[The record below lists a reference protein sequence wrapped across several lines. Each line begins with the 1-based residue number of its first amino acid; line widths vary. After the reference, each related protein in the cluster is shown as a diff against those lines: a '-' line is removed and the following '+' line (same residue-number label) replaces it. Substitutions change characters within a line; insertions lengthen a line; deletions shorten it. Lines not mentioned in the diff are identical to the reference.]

1 MANPSVPI
9 ARTLS
14 EPDSKALVAAYGV
27 PVPGEATAEDAP
39 AAAAA
44 ADALG
49 YPVVLKLAGDSIAHK
64 TERGLVRLGLAT
76 RSAVEA
82 AAVDL
87 LGLARSE
94 DGKVELLVAPMI
106 SGDRELIAGMFRDQQ
121 FGPLVAFGLGGV
133 LAEAIG
139 DVVFAPAPLNR
150 ADAAALID
158 RLATQEVLGAFRGQ
172 PAVDREVLVDLLCA
186 LGRLAVERSD
196 VASVDLN
203 PLIVCNGRPV
213 AVDALVELG
222 DPSAGDPAV
231 GGGEAVEPGTP
242 GGGAGVHRLDPLFN
256 PKGVIVAGASTH
268 PGKFGFVTLHNL
280 LAGGYEGPVF
290 ATNRERAEVLGR
302 PTLASVDEVPEGE
315 ADLVI
320 VCTPKA
326 SVREVLTQAA
336 HRGVRGAFLTT
347 AGYGEAG
354 EAGRAEQAE
363 LVALAE
369 ELDLVIAGPNG
380 QGVISTPAKLCAQI
394 VAPNPPA
401 GSIGVVSQS
410 GNLVSAFL
418 NHAVSSGVGV
428 SRAISAG
435 NAAMLEPIDYLE
447 YFADDPATSV
457 GLCYLEGV
465 GDGRAFYERLR
476 AVTRRMPVVV
486 VKGGSTGAGARAAA
500 SHTGSLASDDRI
512 VDGVLAQA
520 GAVRAAG
527 VEAGFDAAAMLATQ
541 PPVRG
546 GRVVVVTTVG
556 GWGVVAADAIERS
569 AHLRLDP
576 LPGDLSA
583 AIDELLPPRWSRNN
597 PIDLAGGET
606 RDTVPSVLELVA
618 SHPSTDAVLLLGL
631 GIQSNQAALMRSG
644 GFYPDHGLERIV
656 DYHER
661 QDERYGR
668 AAAEVSASP
677 NKPVICAPELAV
689 TQPSNPAPAAV
700 AATGRYACA
709 SAERAVAALDAMVAA
724 STALG
729 RTSS

>member
-9 ARTLS
+9 VRTLS
-14 EPDSKALVAAYGV
+14 EPESKDLVAAYGV

-39 AAAAA
+39 AAADA

-49 YPVVLKLAGDSIAHK
+49 YPVVVKLAGDAIAHK

-82 AAVDL
+82 AALDL

-94 DGKVELLVAPMI
+94 DGAVELLIAPMI
-106 SGDRELIAGMFRDQQ
+106 SGDRELIAGMFRDEQ

-172 PAVDREVLVDLLCA
+172 PAVDRELLVDLLCA
-186 LGRLAVERSD
+186 LGRLAAERSD

-203 PLIVCNGRPV
+203 PLIVCEGRPI
-213 AVDALVELG
+213 AVDALVELA
-222 DPSAGDPAV
+222 DPSVGDRAV
-231 GGGEAVEPGTP
+231 GGGDAVERRAPGS
-242 GGGAGVHRLDPLFN
+242 AGTHRLDPLFN
-256 PKGVIVAGASTH
+256 PKGVVVAGASTH

-315 ADLVI
+315 ADLVV

-336 HRGVRGAFLTT
+336 GRRVRAAFLTT

-476 AVTRRMPVVV
+476 AVTQLMPVVV

-541 PPVRG
+541 PSPRG

-576 LPGDLSA
+576 LPDDLSA

-668 AAAEVSASP
+668 AAAEVSTITG
-677 NKPVICAPELAV
+677 KPVICATELAV
-689 TQPSNPAPAAV
+689 TQPSNPAPASV
-700 AATGRYACA
+700 AASGRYACA

-724 STALG
+724 SAALG
-729 RTSS
+729 RAGS

>member
-1 MANPSVPI
+1 MANPPVPTV
-9 ARTLS
+9 RTLS

-39 AAAAA
+39 AAADA
-44 ADALG
+44 ADAMG

-64 TERGLVRLGLAT
+64 TERGLVRLGLSNRA
-76 RSAVEA
+76 AVEGSA
-82 AAVDL
+82 AEL
-87 LGLARSE
+87 LGLARAD
-94 DGKVELLVAPMI
+94 DGAVELLVAPMI
-106 SGDRELIAGMFRDQQ
+106 AGDRELIAGMFRDPQ

-139 DVVFAPAPLNR
+139 DVVFAPAPLDR
-150 ADAAALID
+150 ADAGSLID
-158 RLATQEVLGAFRGQ
+158 RLATQEVLAEFRGQ
-172 PAVDREVLVDLLCA
+172 PPVDREVLVDLLCA

-203 PLIVCNGRPV
+203 PLIVCDGRPV

-222 DPSAGDPAV
+222 DPADPPSAPA
-231 GGGEAVEPGTP
+231 TP
-242 GGGAGVHRLDPLFN
+242 PDTLRLDPLFN
-256 PKGVIVAGASTH
+256 PKGVVVAGASTH

-280 LAGGYEGPVF
+280 LAAGYEGPVF

-302 PTLASVDEVPEGE
+302 PTLGSVAEVPAGE
-315 ADLVI
+315 ADLVV

-326 SVREVLTQAA
+326 SVPEVLTQAA
-336 HRGVRGAFLTT
+336 GRGIRAAFLTT

-354 EAGRAEQAE
+354 DAGRAEQAE

-369 ELDLVIAGPNG
+369 ELDMVIAGPNG

-394 VAPNPPA
+394 VAPNPPP

-447 YFADDPATSV
+447 YFADDPATTV

-465 GDGRAFYERLR
+465 GDGRAFYDRLR
-476 AVTRRMPVVV
+476 AVTRRMPVVI

-527 VEAGFDAAAMLATQ
+527 VEAGFDAAATLATQ
-541 PPVRG
+541 PRLLG

-569 AHLRLDP
+569 AHLRLNP
-576 LPGDLSA
+576 LPDDLCA

-597 PIDLAGGET
+597 PVDLAGGET

-618 SHPSTDAVLLLGL
+618 AHPSTDAVLLLGP
-631 GIQSNQAALMRSG
+631 GIQSNQAALLRTG
-644 GFYPDHGLERIV
+644 GFYPGHGLERIV

-661 QDERYGR
+661 QDERYGL
-668 AAAEVSASP
+668 AAAEVSEATG
-677 NKPVICAPELAV
+677 KPVVCATELAV
-689 TQPSNPAPAAV
+689 TQPSNPAPASV
-700 AATGRYACA
+700 AASGRYACA
-709 SAERAVAALDAMVAA
+709 SAERAVAALDAMVGASAA
-724 STALG
+724 LDQEPA
-729 RTSS
+729 

>member
-9 ARTLS
+9 VRTLS
-14 EPDSKALVAAYGV
+14 EPESKDLVAAYGV

-39 AAAAA
+39 AAADA

-49 YPVVLKLAGDSIAHK
+49 YPVVVKLAGDAIAHK

-82 AAVDL
+82 AALDL

-94 DGKVELLVAPMI
+94 DGAVELLIAPMI
-106 SGDRELIAGMFRDQQ
+106 SGDRELIAGMFRDEQ

-172 PAVDREVLVDLLCA
+172 PAVDRELLVDLLCA
-186 LGRLAVERSD
+186 LGRLAAERSD

-203 PLIVCNGRPV
+203 PLIVCEGRPI
-213 AVDALVELG
+213 AVDALVELA
-222 DPSAGDPAV
+222 DPSVGDRAV
-231 GGGEAVEPGTP
+231 GGGDAVERRAPGS
-242 GGGAGVHRLDPLFN
+242 AGTHRLDPLFN
-256 PKGVIVAGASTH
+256 PKGVVVAGASTH

-315 ADLVI
+315 ADLVV

-336 HRGVRGAFLTT
+336 GRRVRAAFLTT

-476 AVTRRMPVVV
+476 AVTQLMPVVV

-541 PPVRG
+541 PSPRG

-576 LPGDLSA
+576 LPDDLSA

-668 AAAEVSASP
+668 AAAEVSTITG
-677 NKPVICAPELAV
+677 KPVICATELAV
-689 TQPSNPAPAAV
+689 TQPSNPAPASVV
-700 AATGRYACA
+700 ASGRYACA

-724 STALG
+724 SAALG
-729 RTSS
+729 RAGS

>member
-9 ARTLS
+9 VRTLS
-14 EPDSKALVAAYGV
+14 EPESKDLVAAYGV

-39 AAAAA
+39 AAADA

-49 YPVVLKLAGDSIAHK
+49 YPVVVKLAGDAIAHK

-82 AAVDL
+82 AALDL

-94 DGKVELLVAPMI
+94 DGAVELLIAPMI
-106 SGDRELIAGMFRDQQ
+106 SGDRELIAGMFRDEQ

-172 PAVDREVLVDLLCA
+172 PAVDRELLVDLLCA
-186 LGRLAVERSD
+186 LGRLAAERSD

-203 PLIVCNGRPV
+203 PLIVCEGRPI
-213 AVDALVELG
+213 AVDALVELA
-222 DPSAGDPAV
+222 DPSVGDRAV
-231 GGGEAVEPGTP
+231 GGGDAVERRAPGS
-242 GGGAGVHRLDPLFN
+242 AGTHRLDPLFN
-256 PKGVIVAGASTH
+256 PKGVVVAGASTH

-315 ADLVI
+315 ADLVV

-336 HRGVRGAFLTT
+336 GRRVRAAFLTT

-476 AVTRRMPVVV
+476 AVTRLMPVVV

-541 PPVRG
+541 PSPRG

-576 LPGDLSA
+576 LPDDLSA

-668 AAAEVSASP
+668 AAAEVSTITG
-677 NKPVICAPELAV
+677 KPVICATELAV
-689 TQPSNPAPAAV
+689 TQPSNPAPASVV
-700 AATGRYACA
+700 ASGRYACA

-724 STALG
+724 SAALG
-729 RTSS
+729 RAGS

>member
-1 MANPSVPI
+1 VANPSVPI
-9 ARTLS
+9 VRTLS
-14 EPDSKALVAAYGV
+14 EPESKDLVAAYGV

-39 AAAAA
+39 AAADA

-49 YPVVLKLAGDSIAHK
+49 YPVVVKLAGDAIAHK

-82 AAVDL
+82 AALDL

-94 DGKVELLVAPMI
+94 DGAVELLIAPMI
-106 SGDRELIAGMFRDQQ
+106 SGDRELIAGMFRDEQ

-172 PAVDREVLVDLLCA
+172 PAVDRELLVDLLCA
-186 LGRLAVERSD
+186 LGRLAAERSD

-203 PLIVCNGRPV
+203 PLIVCEGRPI
-213 AVDALVELG
+213 AVDALVELA
-222 DPSAGDPAV
+222 DPSVGDRAV
-231 GGGEAVEPGTP
+231 GGGDAVERRAPGS
-242 GGGAGVHRLDPLFN
+242 AGTHRLDPLFN
-256 PKGVIVAGASTH
+256 PKGVVVAGASTH

-315 ADLVI
+315 ADLVV

-336 HRGVRGAFLTT
+336 GRRVRAAFLTT

-476 AVTRRMPVVV
+476 AVTRLMPVVV

-541 PPVRG
+541 PSPRG

-576 LPGDLSA
+576 LPDDLSA

-668 AAAEVSASP
+668 AAAEVSTITG
-677 NKPVICAPELAV
+677 KPVICATELAV
-689 TQPSNPAPAAV
+689 TQPSNPAPASV
-700 AATGRYACA
+700 AASGRYACA

-724 STALG
+724 SAALG
-729 RTSS
+729 RAGS

>member
-9 ARTLS
+9 VRTLS
-14 EPDSKALVAAYGV
+14 EPESKDLVAAYGV

-39 AAAAA
+39 AAADA

-49 YPVVLKLAGDSIAHK
+49 YPVVVKLAGDAIAHK

-82 AAVDL
+82 AALDL

-94 DGKVELLVAPMI
+94 DGAVELLIAPMI
-106 SGDRELIAGMFRDQQ
+106 SGDRELIAGMFRDEQ

-203 PLIVCNGRPV
+203 PLIVCEGRPI
-213 AVDALVELG
+213 AVDALVELA
-222 DPSAGDPAV
+222 DPSVGDRAV
-231 GGGEAVEPGTP
+231 GGGDAVERRAPGS
-242 GGGAGVHRLDPLFN
+242 AGTHRLDPLFN
-256 PKGVIVAGASTH
+256 PKGVVVAGASTH

-290 ATNRERAEVLGR
+290 ATTRERAEVLGR

-315 ADLVI
+315 ADLVV

-336 HRGVRGAFLTT
+336 GRRVRAAFLTT

-476 AVTRRMPVVV
+476 AVTRLMPVVV

-541 PPVRG
+541 PSPRG

-576 LPGDLSA
+576 LPDDLSA

-668 AAAEVSASP
+668 AAAEVSTITG
-677 NKPVICAPELAV
+677 KPVICATELAV
-689 TQPSNPAPAAV
+689 TQPSNPAPASVV
-700 AATGRYACA
+700 ASGRYACA

-724 STALG
+724 SAALG
-729 RTSS
+729 RAGS

>member
-9 ARTLS
+9 VRTLS
-14 EPDSKALVAAYGV
+14 EPESKDLVAAYGV

-39 AAAAA
+39 AAADA

-49 YPVVLKLAGDSIAHK
+49 YPVVVKLAGDAIAHK

-82 AAVDL
+82 AALDL

-94 DGKVELLVAPMI
+94 DGAVELLIAPMI
-106 SGDRELIAGMFRDQQ
+106 SGDRELIAGMFRDEQ

-172 PAVDREVLVDLLCA
+172 PAVDRELLVDLLCA
-186 LGRLAVERSD
+186 LGRLAAERSD

-203 PLIVCNGRPV
+203 PLIVCEGRPI
-213 AVDALVELG
+213 AVDALVELA
-222 DPSAGDPAV
+222 DPSVGDRAV
-231 GGGEAVEPGTP
+231 GGGDAVERRAPGS
-242 GGGAGVHRLDPLFN
+242 AGTHRLDPLFN
-256 PKGVIVAGASTH
+256 PKGVVVAGASTH
-268 PGKFGFVTLHNL
+268 PGKFGFVTPHNL

-315 ADLVI
+315 ADLVV

-336 HRGVRGAFLTT
+336 GRRVRAAFLTT

-476 AVTRRMPVVV
+476 AVTRLMPVVV

-541 PPVRG
+541 PSPRG

-576 LPGDLSA
+576 LPDDLSA

-668 AAAEVSASP
+668 AAAEVSTITG
-677 NKPVICAPELAV
+677 KPVICATELAV
-689 TQPSNPAPAAV
+689 TQPSNPAPASVV
-700 AATGRYACA
+700 ASGRYACA

-724 STALG
+724 SAALG
-729 RTSS
+729 RAGS